1 MVFLVPGA
9 AKVFGVAHVSL
20 SEVCLK
26 FWNLGRHV
34 ATQGIVLAC
43 GRQVAERKPSTQQ
56 ILVGGQRIVSAVQN
70 TPASS
75 LENESTRNETSSLE
89 GSDASA
95 ASVGDPYRSICALA
109 IALSVFTEVEG
120 GRHASSELD
129 HEWQARQNQ
138 FHTLGYRDGVE
149 AGKNSSVQEGFNVG
163 YAEATVAGFNW
174 GVARGLTSAFAALP
188 AAVKEKLVG
197 AGEARGR
204 LEALE
209 ASIRSYS
216 STDSLRSFYRDLGQ
230 TPEVGRSVSDAA
242 QGSQSSEEVRAHGL
256 AALAE
261 GPLDSGDE
269 PGVVS
274 MAGLNRL
281 PESHSGGV
289 WEAGHREEA
298 EQAAGLGRSAVTVE
312 STGSRQEQHVQQPG
326 ESSGEDR
333 MAPLSSETPPAAGKS
348 ELEELEKRVRTELE
362 VASIKICD
370 VLVGV

>member
-1 MVFLVPGA
+1 MLDDDV
-9 AKVFGVAHVSL
+9 
-20 SEVCLK
+20 
-26 FWNLGRHV
+26 W
-34 ATQGIVLAC
+34 
-43 GRQVAERKPSTQQ
+43 
-56 ILVGGQRIVSAVQN
+56 
-70 TPASS
+70 
-75 LENESTRNETSSLE
+75 
-89 GSDASA
+89 GSDS
-95 ASVGDPYRSICALA
+95 
-109 IALSVFTEVEG
+109 EVEG

-209 ASIRSYS
+209 ASICRYS

-230 TPEVGRSVSDAA
+230 TPEVGLSVSDAA
-242 QGSQSSEEVRAHGL
+242 KGLQSFEEVRAHGL

-289 WEAGHREEA
+289 WEAGHREET
-298 EQAAGLGRSAVTVE
+298 EQATGLGQSAVDAGRGTVE
-312 STGSRQEQHVQQPG
+312 CTGSRQEQHVQRPG
-326 ESSGEDR
+326 ESSGDDR
-333 MAPLSSETPPAAGKS
+333 TAALSSESPPGAGKS

>member
-1 MVFLVPGA
+1 MLDDDV
-9 AKVFGVAHVSL
+9 
-20 SEVCLK
+20 
-26 FWNLGRHV
+26 W
-34 ATQGIVLAC
+34 
-43 GRQVAERKPSTQQ
+43 
-56 ILVGGQRIVSAVQN
+56 
-70 TPASS
+70 
-75 LENESTRNETSSLE
+75 
-89 GSDASA
+89 GSDS
-95 ASVGDPYRSICALA
+95 
-109 IALSVFTEVEG
+109 EVEG
-120 GRHASSELD
+120 GRHVSSELE

-149 AGKNSSVQEGFNVG
+149 AGKNSSVQEGFNLG

-174 GVARGLTSAFAALP
+174 GVARGVTSAFAALP
-188 AAVKEKLVG
+188 AAVKERLVG

-230 TPEVGRSVSDAA
+230 TPE
-242 QGSQSSEEVRAHGL
+242 QGSQSFEEVRAHGL
-256 AALAE
+256 AALTE
-261 GPLDSGDE
+261 GSLDREDE

-289 WEAGHREEA
+289 WEAGHREEI
-298 EQAAGLGRSAVTVE
+298 EQATGLGRSAVEAGRGTVE

-333 MAPLSSETPPAAGKS
+333 TAPLSSETPPAAGKS

-362 VASIKICD
+362 VASIKIRD